1 MLAARH
7 EFGRALSPVLD
18 DTLLYAWELAK
29 SGDTHAV
36 EAFERVLPLLIRAG
50 YAEANRFTW
59 QFTPKGVERAQALL
73 SDPEG

>member
-7 EFGRALSPVLD
+7 DFGPALSPVFD
-18 DTLLYAWELAK
+18 ETLLYAWELAK
-29 SGDTHAV
+29 AGDNHAV
-36 EAFERVLPLLIRAG
+36 EAFECVLPLLIRAG

>member
-7 EFGRALSPVLD
+7 EFGPTLSPAFD
-18 DTLLYAWELAK
+18 ETLLYAWELAK
-29 SGDTHAV
+29 AGDNHAV

-59 QFTPKGVERAQALL
+59 QFTPKGVERAEALL
-73 SDPEG
+73 ADPEG

>member
-7 EFGRALSPVLD
+7 EFGPALSPLLD
-18 DTLLYAWELAK
+18 ETLLYAWELAK
-29 SGDTHAV
+29 AGDTDAV

-59 QFTPKGVERAQALL
+59 QFTAKGIERAEAML
-73 SDPEG
+73 SGPEG